1 LNISMG
7 MLIVC
12 IFISL
17 IGMALLLYGRKET
30 RIPHMVAGLVLLV
43 FPYFVG
49 KWWIAVVITAVVIT
63 AVVLAALA
71 VISKL
76 GY

>member
-1 LNISMG
+1 LDLSAG
-7 MLIVC
+7 MLIVS

-30 RIPHMVAGLVLLV
+30 RVPHMVAGLILIV

-49 KWWIAVVITAVVIT
+49 KLWIALVIT

-71 VISKL
+71 VVSKL

>member
-1 LNISMG
+1 MNLSAG
-7 MLIVC
+7 MIVVS

-17 IGMALLLYGRKET
+17 MGAALLLYGRKET
-30 RIPHMVAGLVLLV
+30 RIPHMVAGGLLIV

-49 KWWIAVVITAVVIT
+49 VWWIAVIITVVILAVLAVV
-63 AVVLAALA
+63 
-71 VISKL
+71 SKL